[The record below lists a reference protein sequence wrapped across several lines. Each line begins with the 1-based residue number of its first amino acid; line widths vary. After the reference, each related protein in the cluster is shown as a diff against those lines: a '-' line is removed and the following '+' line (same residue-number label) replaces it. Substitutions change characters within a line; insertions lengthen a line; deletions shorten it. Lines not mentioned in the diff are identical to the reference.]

1 MSERLFVLTPLFTE
15 DFSMENYWDLGCQLM
30 MAGGNGFVDGEK
42 P

>member
-15 DFSMENYWDLGCQLM
+15 DFRMENYWDLGCQLK
-30 MAGGNGFVDGEK
+30 A